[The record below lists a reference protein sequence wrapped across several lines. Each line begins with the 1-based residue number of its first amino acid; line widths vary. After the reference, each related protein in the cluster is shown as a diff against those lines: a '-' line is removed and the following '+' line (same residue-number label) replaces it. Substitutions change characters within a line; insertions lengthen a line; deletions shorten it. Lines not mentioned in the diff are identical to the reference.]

1 MLFKASRVLP
11 ERQSGPNHA
20 LLGFGSLFM
29 SGSRSPRPSLAS
41 LLAPFQA
48 WSRQNLRPSESE
60 LRGVKGLAQ
69 YAQDASGQECFE
81 ELTLIL
87 TGRHIAATL
96 QGLLD
101 TGVLEILLPEVAA
114 TSRMGPQAGA
124 AFKDV
129 WEHTKTVVWQSVPR
143 ASVRWAALLH
153 DVGKV
158 STLEILAD
166 GQVSFMDHERVSFEI
181 FEAKTRQR
189 IAFPKVLGDRIAQ
202 LVLHH
207 QRPSQYES
215 QWSDSAV
222 RRLDREMGDYV
233 DELLLLSRADI
244 TSKRPGRRKARL
256 AAISELSRRLQELRA
271 QAALQDPLPKGLSQA
286 IMRAMNI
293 APGPQVGQLRSQ
305 FKTAIEAGTL
315 RPTQSIDYYIN
326 YADAQGW
333 FRS

>member
-1 MLFKASRVLP
+1 
-11 ERQSGPNHA
+11 
-20 LLGFGSLFM
+20 M
-29 SGSRSPRPSLAS
+29 SIRARSSRPSLAS
-41 LLAPFQA
+41 LLAPFRA
-48 WSRQNLRPSESE
+48 WSRQNLRPSGEE
-60 LRGVKGLAQ
+60 LRDLRGLAQ
-69 YAQDASGQECFE
+69 YAQQASGQECFE
-81 ELTLIL
+81 ELTPVL
-87 TGRHIAATL
+87 TGAHVATAL

-101 TGVLEILLPEVAA
+101 TGILEPLLPEVVA

-158 STLEILAD
+158 STLKILAD
-166 GQVSFMDHERVSFEI
+166 GQVSFLDHERVSYEI
-181 FEAKTRQR
+181 FEAQTRRR
-189 IAFPKVLGDRIAQ
+189 IAFPEALGDRIAQ

-222 RRLDREMGDYV
+222 RRLDREMGECV
-233 DELLLLSRADI
+233 EELLLLSRADI

-256 AAISELSRRLQELRA
+256 AAISELSRRLRELRA

-286 IMRAMNI
+286 IMQVMNI
-293 APGPQVGQLRSQ
+293 APGPKVGQMRAQ
-305 FKTAIEAGTL
+305 FKAAIESGAL
-315 RPTQSIDYYIN
+315 RPSQSIDDYLH

-333 FRS
+333 IGSPSAPE

>member
-1 MLFKASRVLP
+1 MTCS
-11 ERQSGPNHA
+11 
-20 LLGFGSLFM
+20 
-29 SGSRSPRPSLAS
+29 RPSRPPLAS
-41 LLAPFQA
+41 LLAPFRA
-48 WSRQNLRPSESE
+48 WSRQNLHPSGEE
-60 LRGVKGLAQ
+60 LGNLRGLAQ
-69 YAQDASGQECFE
+69 YAQHASAQECFE
-81 ELTLIL
+81 ELTPIL
-87 TGRHIAATL
+87 TGPYIATAL
-96 QGLLD
+96 QGLLE
-101 TGVLEILLPEVAA
+101 TGLLEQLLPEVAA

-158 STLEILAD
+158 STLEIFAN
-166 GQVSFMDHERVSFEI
+166 GQVSFLDHERVSHEI
-181 FEAKTRQR
+181 FEAQTRQR
-189 IAFPKVLGDRIAQ
+189 IAFPPALGDRIAQ

-222 RRLDREMGDYV
+222 RRLDRDLGECV

-256 AAISELSRRLQELRA
+256 AAISELSRRLRGLRA
-271 QAALQDPLPKGLSQA
+271 QAALKDPLPKGLSQA
-286 IMRAMNI
+286 IMQVMNI
-293 APGPQVGQLRSQ
+293 APGPRVGQLRTQ

-315 RPTQSIDYYIN
+315 RPSQSIDYYIR

-333 FRS
+333 TGS